1 MSVPFRSCLSII
13 ETNRWVN
20 VSFGMDSDFEYDN
33 RNESMM
39 DNPPLRWHNLT
50 FQPPFSVGWYG
61 FVRGDKSAAHR
72 RFEGKAS
79 IDFHSPSEMWRRSES
94 DYCVSTSGHCEK
106 RVTFGLSNHQEHE

>member
-79 IDFHSPSEMWRRSES
+79 IDFHSPSEMWRRR
-94 DYCVSTSGHCEK
+94 C
-106 RVTFGLSNHQEHE
+106 Q